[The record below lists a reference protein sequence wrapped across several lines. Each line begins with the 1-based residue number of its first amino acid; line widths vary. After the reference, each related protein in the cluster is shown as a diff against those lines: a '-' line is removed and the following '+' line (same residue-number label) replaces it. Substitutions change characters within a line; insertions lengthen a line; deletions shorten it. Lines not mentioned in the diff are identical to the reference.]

1 MKKPTSPSKTGAKRT
16 GRTKG
21 VGELVGKIIDPVL
34 KKRGFASR
42 DILEN
47 WPIIAPPPYNRT
59 TIPDRLKWR
68 RNKAGTE
75 GALLYLRCREGDRM
89 ALSYDH
95 ERICEAINRY
105 FGYVLVEAIKL
116 SPEPFE
122 AKILTKTP
130 NKSQNP
136 LPEVSKKIDE
146 TIANV
151 SDEQIKAALRE
162 LGQGMFSKKT
172 K

>member
-1 MKKPTSPSKTGAKRT
+1 VKKPTSPSKTGAKRT

>member
-1 MKKPTSPSKTGAKRT
+1 
-16 GRTKG
+16 
-21 VGELVGKIIDPVL
+21 
-34 KKRGFASR
+34 
-42 DILEN
+42 
-47 WPIIAPPPYNRT
+47 
-59 TIPDRLKWR
+59 
-68 RNKAGTE
+68 
-75 GALLYLRCREGDRM
+75 M